1 MKKLAPLLLLAT
13 TAALSFT
20 ALAGALDKPGA
31 KATPA
36 PSTPGPVGSN
46 TTLAPGVKSFKVAG
60 QVVQKDD
67 KGVVVFTPLQRS
79 KEKPSGLVYVE
90 GDFPKGFVGSTVTCM
105 ASDSGT
111 YDYKPT
117 PGAQNAGLAGAIRK
131 MTFVRW

>member
-1 MKKLAPLLLLAT
+1 MKKLTPLIALVT
-13 TAALSFT
+13 MAALSFT

-36 PSTPGPVGSN
+36 PSTPGAIGSN
-46 TTLAPGVKSFKVAG
+46 NTLAPAAKTFKVSG

-90 GDFPKGFVGSTVTCM
+90 GDFPKGFVGSIVTCM
-105 ASDSGT
+105 ASDNGT

-117 PGAQNAGLAGAIRK
+117 PGTLNAGLAGAIRK
-131 MTFVRW
+131 MTFVRP